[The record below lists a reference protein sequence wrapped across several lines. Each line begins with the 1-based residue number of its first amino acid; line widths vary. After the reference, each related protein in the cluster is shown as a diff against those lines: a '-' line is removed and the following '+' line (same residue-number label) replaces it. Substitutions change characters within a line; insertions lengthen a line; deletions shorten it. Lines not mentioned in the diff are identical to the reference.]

1 MKRTIV
7 LAAVLALALTTAAF
21 AQDFG
26 AFTMDVA
33 GGWTASTEG
42 PTVTVLKDDNTASMS
57 ITVMPAEGNT
67 AQTYADA
74 FANEFKK
81 SFATVGTPE
90 AQGDGSFA
98 WDMTTSSGVNSKAML
113 GVENDQ
119 CKLVVI
125 TNLDGAPEDIVAM
138 MESIKE
144 K

>member
-1 MKRTIV
+1 MKRSIV

-33 GGWTASTEG
+33 NGWTASAEG
-42 PTVTVLKDDNTASMS
+42 PTVTVLKGDNTASMS
-57 ITVMPAEGNT
+57 ITVMPAEGES
-67 AQTYADA
+67 AKTYADA
-74 FANEFKK
+74 FVAEFKN
-81 SFATVGTPE
+81 SFAKVGTPE
-90 AQGDGSFA
+90 AQPDGSFA
-98 WDMTTSSGVNSKAML
+98 WDMTTSNGVESKAML

-125 TNLDGAPEDIVAM
+125 TNLEAAPEEIIAM

>member
-1 MKRTIV
+1 MKRSIV
-7 LAAVLALALTTAAF
+7 LAAVLALVLTTAAF

-33 GGWTASTEG
+33 N
-42 PTVTVLKDDNTASMS
+42 DNTASMS
-57 ITVMPAEGNT
+57 ITVMPAEGES
-67 AQTYADA
+67 AKTYADA
-74 FANEFKK
+74 FVAEFKN
-81 SFATVGTPE
+81 SFAKVGTPE
-90 AQGDGSFA
+90 AQPDGSFA
-98 WDMTTSSGVNSKAML
+98 WDMTTSNGVESKAML

-125 TNLDGAPEDIVAM
+125 TNLEAAPEEIIAM